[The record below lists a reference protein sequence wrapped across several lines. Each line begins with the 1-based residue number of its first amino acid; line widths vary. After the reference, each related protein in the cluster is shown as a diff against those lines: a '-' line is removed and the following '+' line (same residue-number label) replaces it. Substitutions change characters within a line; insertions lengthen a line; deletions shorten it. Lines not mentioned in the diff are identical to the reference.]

1 MDFLKP
7 HKPMHGGSESIF
19 LVNMNPH
26 TYMPTMMASSA
37 AMMAVISRMN
47 RDSYAYMDLSW
58 SCCSHARCGELSHSE
73 GESAEHEEADYFFVF
88 HCIDII
94 LIVLR

>member
-7 HKPMHGGSESIF
+7 HKPMHGGPGSIF

-26 TYMPTMMASSA
+26 ADMPTMTATAA
-37 AMMAVISRMN
+37 AMMAVICRMN
-47 RDSYAYMDLSW
+47 RDSYAYMDLGW
-58 SCCSHARCGELSHSE
+58 SCYSHARCGELSHSE
-73 GESAEHEEADYFFVF
+73 RQSAEHEEANYFFVF
-88 HCIDII
+88 HCII